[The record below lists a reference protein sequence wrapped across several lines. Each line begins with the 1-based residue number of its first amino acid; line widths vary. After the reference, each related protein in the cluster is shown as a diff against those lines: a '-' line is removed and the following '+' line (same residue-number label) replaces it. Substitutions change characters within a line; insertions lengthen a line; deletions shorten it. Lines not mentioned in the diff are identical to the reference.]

1 MAGTLT
7 VQNLQGPSSGANAN
21 KILIPS
27 GQTLDVS
34 GGTLTPSAGQIVQVV
49 STSTQSLTSISGTS
63 FAQYS
68 ALDTIITP
76 TSTSSKIF
84 VDIRVCVG
92 QANDDNYI
100 QFRANRLIG
109 ATSTDIGL
117 GTSSGNSTL
126 TSWTNNGPY
135 THAIYET
142 HSSSWSYLDSPS
154 TTSQITYRL
163 FARPMATTSR
173 TMYFNRPSD
182 NGDAN
187 RGTTTS
193 SMTLMEIAQ

>member
-1 MAGTLT
+1 MSTIYVDNLSPNLGSRVMA
-7 VQNLQGPSSGANAN
+7 
-21 KILIPS
+21 
-27 GQTLDVS
+27 
-34 GGTLTPSAGQIVQVV
+34 AGHVVQVV
-49 STSTQSLTSISGTS
+49 STSMTSQWTIAGTTFTQVSPM
-63 FAQYS
+63 
-68 ALDTIITP
+68 DTIITP
-76 TSTSSKIF
+76 TSTSSKIL

-92 QANDDNYI
+92 QADNDNYI

-117 GTSSGNSTL
+117 GTSAGNSTL

-173 TMYFNRPSD
+173 TMYFNRPHD
-182 NGDAN
+182 VGDAN